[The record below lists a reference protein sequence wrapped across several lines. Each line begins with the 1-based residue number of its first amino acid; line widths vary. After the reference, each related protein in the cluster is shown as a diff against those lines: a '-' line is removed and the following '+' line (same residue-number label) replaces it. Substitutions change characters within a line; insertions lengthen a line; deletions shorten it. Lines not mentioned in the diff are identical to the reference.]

1 MSENSSHEENAL
13 QVLVKTSDIISD
25 EIRDETNPEDL
36 QKAMDVFSAISKYD
50 AFSLFVLAKDGI
62 KSDLDI
68 FEKIGLTRKQY
79 YTRLKQLLDSNLIE
93 KKENKSEYYHS
104 AFGSMIYQNHLVGVV
119 SNLKKTKELEIID
132 SLKKN
137 PKFTKNDIDEF
148 LAKIGIK
155 DSVVGTTN
163 LKPQIIY
170 KNKNATTITTSYN
183 DMVAKI
189 LEVVAMAQKEVLLIS
204 RFSNDLIINAMLRKA
219 DAGVKIR
226 ILADVNMVENYLESA
241 EKEKIQQLQNKKER
255 TEVVA
260 NPFYPSK
267 INRRYVTT
275 PYCAILI
282 DGGTHAGIEMIDVAN
297 PRKFSMASF
306 TSNDDA
312 LSANIKDTFESLWKI
327 SKENPPQTVSTTNPK
342 N

>member
-13 QVLVKTSDIISD
+13 QVLTKTSDILSD
-25 EIRDETNPEDL
+25 EISDETNPKDL
-36 QKAMDVFSAISKYD
+36 QRAMDVFSAISKYD

-79 YTRLKQLLDSNLIE
+79 YTRLKQLLDANLIE

-148 LAKIGIK
+148 LAKIGIS
-155 DSVVGTTN
+155 DTVTGATN

-170 KNKNATTITTSYN
+170 KNKSNPTTITTSYN
-183 DMVAKI
+183 DMVSKI

-219 DAGVKIR
+219 DAGIKIR
-226 ILADVNMVENYLESA
+226 ILADVDMVENYLESA
-241 EKEKIQQLQNKKER
+241 EKEKIQEQRNKKER
-255 TEVVA
+255 SEVVA

-282 DGGTHAGIEMIDVAN
+282 DGGAHAGIEMIDVAN

-306 TSNDDA
+306 TSNDDVLA
-312 LSANIKDTFESLWKI
+312 ANIKDTFESLWSI
-327 SKENPPQTVSTTNPK
+327 SKETPPQTVSTGVK
-342 N
+342 K